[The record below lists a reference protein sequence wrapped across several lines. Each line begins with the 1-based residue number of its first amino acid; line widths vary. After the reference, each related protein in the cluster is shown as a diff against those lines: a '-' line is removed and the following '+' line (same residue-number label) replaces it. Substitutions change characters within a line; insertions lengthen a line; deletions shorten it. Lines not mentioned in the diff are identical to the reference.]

1 MSDEIDRIIMKLPSI
16 VDRGKLFSHVAILE
30 ERAQTGNENA
40 SEEEVEAIIRWIRS
54 TWTTETVRSKLAR
67 KVARLIEEGEYK
79 KKTA

>member
-30 ERAQTGNENA
+30 ERADNESA
-40 SEEEVEAIIRWIRS
+40 SEEIESIVKWIRS

-79 KKTA
+79 KTA